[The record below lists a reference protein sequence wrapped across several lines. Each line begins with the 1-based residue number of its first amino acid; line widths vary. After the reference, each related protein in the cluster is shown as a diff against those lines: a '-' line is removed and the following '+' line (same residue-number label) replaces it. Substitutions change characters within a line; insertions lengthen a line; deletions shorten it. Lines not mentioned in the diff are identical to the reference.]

1 MSLDAPFG
9 KGCQGNLTAGLFRC
23 SLIGM
28 MDRLF
33 ARSGAAATMAAVT
46 LFLYGCAAPAD
57 STRQPIGLPSSDGSM
72 PETAP
77 AAARNA
83 KAEPHSPNV
92 VVTPVSGI
100 TGNGDQQEP
109 VATFVD
115 ARPAAMIDGKPV
127 NWGELRATMT
137 DLAGADALREYIL
150 DLKLAK
156 ALTEANIIIDDDAV
170 VAERKMLLESLSD
183 DPNTAIRLL
192 DELRDQQEL
201 GRKRFEALLRRNAGL
216 RALVRGQVRINDDAL
231 RTMHDYVHGPKR
243 QARIMILPDLSTAQ
257 SAINLVKSGVSFPDV
272 AVEMSSDASA
282 ARGGLLEPISQSD
295 PNYPEALRQTLF
307 TLNIGEM
314 SGPVLIGD
322 KYAIVLMVKRIAP
335 DGVSLEDSRSALE
348 RMVRINQERLLMD
361 QLARRIT
368 LDTAVTV
375 FDEELNDS
383 WQRAK
388 KTSKR

>member
-1 MSLDAPFG
+1 MRESTPGTARTARADA
-9 KGCQGNLTAGLFRC
+9 QT
-23 SLIGM
+23 
-28 MDRLF
+28 
-33 ARSGAAATMAAVT
+33 
-46 LFLYGCAAPAD
+46 
-57 STRQPIGLPSSDGSM
+57 
-72 PETAP
+72 
-77 AAARNA
+77 
-83 KAEPHSPNV
+83 PNII
-92 VVTPVSGI
+92 VTPVSGS
-100 TGNGDQQEP
+100 TSGGGQQEP

-156 ALTEANIIIDDDAV
+156 ALEEASVVIDDDSV
-170 VAERKMLLESLSD
+170 VAERKLLLESLSD

-216 RALVRGQVRINDDAL
+216 RALVRDQVKINDDAL
-231 RTMHDYVHGPKR
+231 RTMHDFAHGPKR
-243 QARIMILPDLSTAQ
+243 QARIMVLPDLSTAQ

-322 KYAIVLMVKRIAP
+322 QYAIVLMVKRIAA
-335 DGVSLEDSRSALE
+335 DGVTLEDSRVALE

-361 QLARRIT
+361 QLARRIA

-388 KTSKR
+388 KKSKR

>member
-1 MSLDAPFG
+1 M
-9 KGCQGNLTAGLFRC
+9 
-23 SLIGM
+23 
-28 MDRLF
+28 
-33 ARSGAAATMAAVT
+33 MAAVA
-46 LFLYGCAAPAD
+46 LDLYGCAAPAD
-57 STRQPIGLPSSDGSM
+57 SARPANGGGNADASMRETSGRDASLNAASPQGSS
-72 PETAP
+72 T
-77 AAARNA
+77 
-83 KAEPHSPNV
+83 V
-92 VVTPVSGI
+92 IVTPM
-100 TGNGDQQEP
+100 NGSVGGQEP

-137 DLAGADALREYIL
+137 DIAGADALREYIL

-156 ALTEANIIIDDDAV
+156 ALAEASIVINDDSV
-170 VAERKMLLESLSD
+170 VAERKLLLESLSD

-192 DELRDQQEL
+192 DELRAKQEL

-216 RALVRGQVRINDDAL
+216 RALVKDQVKVTDDSL
-231 RTMHDYVHGPKR
+231 RSMHDFLHGSKR
-243 QARIMILPDLSTAQ
+243 QARIMVLPDLSTAQ
-257 SAINLVKSGVSFPDV
+257 SAINLVNSGVSFPDV

-295 PNYPEALRQTLF
+295 PNYPEAIRQTLF

-314 SGPVLIGD
+314 SGPVLFGD
-322 KYAIVLMVKRIAP
+322 NYAVVLMVKRIAA
-335 DGVSLEDSRSALE
+335 DGVTLEDSRAALE

-368 LDTAVTV
+368 IDTTVTV

-383 WQRAK
+383 WQRARK
-388 KTSKR
+388 ASSR

>member
-1 MSLDAPFG
+1 M
-9 KGCQGNLTAGLFRC
+9 
-23 SLIGM
+23 
-28 MDRLF
+28 
-33 ARSGAAATMAAVT
+33 MAAVA
-46 LFLYGCAAPAD
+46 LDLYGCAAPGDSARRSNDPGNANNNAD
-57 STRQPIGLPSSDGSM
+57 ASLRETDGRGSSPASISSPGNSTVI
-72 PETAP
+72 
-77 AAARNA
+77 
-83 KAEPHSPNV
+83 
-92 VVTPVSGI
+92 VTPMENASG
-100 TGNGDQQEP
+100 GQEP

-115 ARPAAMIDGKPV
+115 ARPAAMVDGKPV

-137 DLAGADALREYIL
+137 DIAGAEALREYIL
-150 DLKLAK
+150 DLKLAR
-156 ALTEANIIIDDDAV
+156 ALAEANIVISADAV
-170 VAERKMLLESLSD
+170 AAERKLLLESLND

-192 DELRDQQEL
+192 DELRDQQDL
-201 GRKRFEALLRRNAGL
+201 GRARFEALLRRNAGL
-216 RALVRGQVRINDDAL
+216 RALVKAQVTINDESL
-231 RTMHDYVHGPKR
+231 RAMHDYVHGPKR
-243 QARIMILPDLSTAQ
+243 QARIMILPDLTTAQ
-257 SAINLVKSGVSFPDV
+257 SAINLVKSGVNFPDV
-272 AVEMSSDASA
+272 AVEMSNDASA

-322 KYAIVLMVKRIAP
+322 KYAVVLMVKRIAP
-335 DGVSLEDSRSALE
+335 DGVTLDDSRAALE

-388 KTSKR
+388 KASSR